1 MFPRSWRLT
10 RSKDVARV
18 YRQGES
24 GATRFLFVRCL
35 PNKLNQT
42 RFAVAISKKISKKA
56 VARNRLKRLVRQAVY
71 EMGQVPSVTSRVAGC
86 DCVITVHCDPGEPYT
101 MEKIKPEVEK
111 CLERLPSR

>member
-35 PNKLNQT
+35 PNKSQQS

-56 VARNRLKRLVRQAVY
+56 VARNRLKRLVRQAIY
-71 EMGQVPSVTSRVAGC
+71 EMRESPLFIEKTAGS
-86 DCVITVHCDPGEPYT
+86 DCVITVHRDPQEPYT
-101 MEKIKPEVEK
+101 IERIRPEVER
-111 CLERLPSR
+111 CFERLPSR